1 LFKRLKIGQKLFLGF
16 GVVTF
21 LMLSVLAYT
30 YVNFNKESKA
40 VSDNVQSY
48 SIIRQSENT
57 LISLISME
65 TGARGFALTGNDE
78 FLEPFNRGK
87 LDFEKYYSEIRQLTS
102 GNIKQQE
109 SLIRLRNGYE
119 TWLEFETTQII
130 DVRRKVA
137 TGEMKMDELIAN
149 AQTGTAK
156 REMDKLRSILNEL
169 IAEEQRL
176 LEVRESNL
184 ASMERQTVI
193 VILAGGI
200 SAAALATII
209 ALLVINMVVR
219 PVKTVTN
226 TFKEISEGEANLD
239 VRLKLSS
246 NDELGDMARFFNTFM
261 GKLKELISENKNQN
275 WIKTGE
281 TELNEKMRG
290 EQNISVL
297 ASNIISYLAKYVGA
311 QVGAVYM
318 KTEEETFKLFASYAY
333 NRRKNLSNEIKI
345 GEGVVGQ
352 VALEKQTIIVTN
364 VPEDYIKVVSGVGEA
379 VPRSILVAPCL
390 YDGEVKCIIEL
401 ASFSEF
407 CDVELSFIEAISS
420 SIAITL
426 NSAEARTKM
435 TELLSKTLEQSEELQ
450 AQQEELRQ
458 SNEELEEQARALRES
473 EANLQSQQ
481 EELRVVN
488 EELEE
493 RTKGLE
499 FQRND
504 ISAKNEKLSKAQLE
518 IEEKA
523 KALEVASK
531 YKSEFLANMS
541 HELRTPLNSILVL
554 SQMLANKKDNKPL
567 SEKQL
572 EYAQTINSSG
582 KDLLKL
588 INDILDLSK
597 VEAGKMDV
605 NLEIVNLSEMAEY
618 LKRSFD
624 PIAAEKGLEFKV
636 EIENSLPENITS
648 DFQRLQQ
655 ILNNLLSNSFKFT
668 HKGGIT
674 LTIGRPI
681 KQAVSNVEGDISK
694 LISISVSDTGIG
706 IPKDKLSIIF
716 EAFKQSDG
724 TTSRKYGGTGLGLS
738 ISRELAKLLGGTIL
752 VKSIEGQ
759 GSTFTLII
767 PDKYSESGLTGN
779 LMKSIS
785 GSLEKKDNFVKEI
798 EYKVEEVESIAQET
812 IKYKDSITVA
822 DKLMLVIED
831 DEKFS
836 EILCELASE
845 KGYKCITAKSGS
857 VGIALAK
864 QYKPKAILLDI
875 GLPDVNG
882 WRALKSL
889 KEDKDTE
896 NIPIHIISGSEEQA
910 IREHM
915 DNLVGYLRKPVDVEE
930 LEDVFKRIED
940 RLAKPFK
947 KLLILDDSNEQV
959 SNISEIIGKK
969 GIQITHAS
977 SGLEAYNLLKNEQ
990 FDCMVMD
997 LKLKDMSGFT
1007 FLAMLR
1013 DESAINL
1020 PILIHTE
1027 KKLTHEEETELQKY
1041 TESIIIKGTRSV
1053 ERLVAEAS
1061 LFLHDIDS
1069 KLDKREIKAIKSNV
1083 EKEGSLNNKKILVAD
1098 DDMRNVFALTSVLE
1112 EKGMNVIIGRNGKEA
1127 VDKFHENSDIDL
1139 ILMDI
1144 MMPEM
1149 DGYAA
1154 MREIRKQDI
1163 NHKIPIIAV
1172 TAKAM
1177 KDDRER
1183 CIEAGADDYLTKPID
1198 IDKLISLLRVWLY
1211 K

>member
-78 FLEPFNRGK
+78 FLEPFNQGK
-87 LDFEKYYSEIRQLTS
+87 VDFEKYYSEIRQLTS
-102 GNIKQQE
+102 GNTKQQE

-130 DVRRKVA
+130 DVRRKVSS
-137 TGEMKMDELIAN
+137 GEMKMEELVAI

-184 ASMERQTVI
+184 AVMERQTLI
-193 VILAGGI
+193 VILAGGL
-200 SAAALATII
+200 SAAALAVII
-209 ALLVINMVVR
+209 ALLVINMVVN
-219 PVKTVTN
+219 PVRTVTN

-239 VRLKLSS
+239 VSLKLSS
-246 NDELGDMARFFNTFM
+246 NDELGDMARYFNTFI
-261 GKLKELISENKNQN
+261 GKLKELIAENKNQN

-281 TELNEKMRG
+281 AELNEKMRG
-290 EQNISVL
+290 EQNVNLL
-297 ASNIISYLAKYVGA
+297 ASNIVSYLAKYVSA

-318 KTEEETFKLFASYAY
+318 RTEEDTFKLFASYAY
-333 NRRKNLSNEIKI
+333 NRRKNLSNEIKV

-352 VALEKQTIIVTN
+352 VALEKQTIVITN
-364 VPEDYIKVVSGVGEA
+364 IPEDYIKVASGVGES
-379 VPRSILVAPCL
+379 VPRSILVTPCI
-390 YDGEVKCIIEL
+390 YEGEVKCIIEL
-401 ASFSEF
+401 ASFKEF
-407 CDVELSFIEAISS
+407 SDVELSFIESISS

-426 NSAEARTKM
+426 HSAEARTKM
-435 TELLSKTLEQSEELQ
+435 TELLNKTLEQSEELQ

-499 FQRND
+499 LQRND
-504 ISAKNEKLSKAQLE
+504 ITAKNEKLSKAQIE

-567 SEKQL
+567 SLKQL

-597 VEAGKMDV
+597 VEAGKMDL
-605 NLEIVNLSEMAEY
+605 NLEIVNLSELAEY

-636 EIENSLPENITS
+636 EIENILPDNITS

-668 HKGGIT
+668 DKGGIT
-674 LTIGRPI
+674 LTIGRPS
-681 KQAVSNVEGDISK
+681 KQHLSNIEGDISK

-706 IPKDKLSIIF
+706 IPKDKQKIIF

-738 ISRELAKLLGGTIL
+738 ISRELAKLLGGTISL
-752 VKSIEGQ
+752 KSIDGQ

-767 PDKYSESGLTGN
+767 PDKYAESGISGN
-779 LMKSIS
+779 LTKSIEQN
-785 GSLEKKDNFVKEI
+785 LKKTEFVQEIDYKKEEI
-798 EYKVEEVESIAQET
+798 EPLNQESIN
-812 IKYKDSITVA
+812 YKDDITIE

-836 EILCELASE
+836 EILCQLASE

-857 VGIALAK
+857 AGIALAK

-896 NIPIHIISGSEEQA
+896 NIPIHIISGAEEQSA
-910 IREHM
+910 REHM

-930 LEDVFKRIED
+930 LEDVFKKIED
-940 RLAKPFK
+940 KLSKPFK
-947 KLLILDDSNEQV
+947 KLLILDESSEQV

-969 GIQITHAS
+969 GIQITTES
-977 SGLEAYNLLKNEQ
+977 CGLEAYNLLKNEQ

-1007 FLAMLR
+1007 FLGMLR
-1013 DESAINL
+1013 KESRINL

-1069 KLDKREIKAIKSNV
+1069 KLDKREIKAIKSNA

-1098 DDMRNVFALTSVLE
+1098 DDMRNVFALTSILE

-1127 VDKFHENSDIDL
+1127 VDKFRENPDIDL

-1149 DGYAA
+1149 DGYDA
-1154 MREIRKQDI
+1154 MREIRKLEI
-1163 NHKIPIIAV
+1163 NHRTPIIAV